1 MDNKEKKL
9 KQIELAKL
17 FYEMGMEKDVVIK
30 ISGIDPTEYLT
41 KINNA
46 YIILLAFKN
55 KKLLIKN
62 HEIEGIDDMVATRRM
77 VRCFIPSREI

>member
-17 FYEMGMEKDVVIK
+17 FYEMGLEKDVVIK

-41 KINNA
+41 IQKD
-46 YIILLAFKN
+46 LVDKN
-55 KKLLIKN
+55 K
-62 HEIEGIDDMVATRRM
+62 
-77 VRCFIPSREI
+77 